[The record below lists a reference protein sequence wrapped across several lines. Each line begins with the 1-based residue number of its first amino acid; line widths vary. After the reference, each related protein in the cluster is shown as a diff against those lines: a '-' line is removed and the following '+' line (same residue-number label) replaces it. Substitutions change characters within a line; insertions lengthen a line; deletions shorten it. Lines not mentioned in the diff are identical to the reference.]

1 MEDIAAPV
9 PRFGCP
15 FCQPRELELILAETP
30 SFYLLADHAPFV
42 GGHLLSVPRAHY
54 ACYGTIP
61 PQFDAELLELKESV
75 RRFLNEVY
83 RAPTFFEHGIFRQTV
98 FHAHLHAMPFGPL
111 AWDLLGMAEPSG
123 GVERRSQD
131 DLRAWYTQ
139 RGHYF
144 YLESPGDPA
153 QSIAAQAAI
162 FPPEMGVYGRALTKL
177 HQLANDHGGWS
188 PPQLR
193 YATRGPKLRALAEAW
208 NAWRAQAE

>member
-1 MEDIAAPV
+1 MADIAVPAPHS
-9 PRFGCP
+9 GCP

-42 GGHLLSVPRAHY
+42 GGHMLIVPRAHF
-54 ACYGTIP
+54 ACYGAVPSTL
-61 PQFDAELLELKESV
+61 DAELLELKESV
-75 RRFLNEVY
+75 RSFLSEVY
-83 RAPTFFEHGIFRQTV
+83 RAPTFFEHGVFRQTV
-98 FHAHLHAMPFGPL
+98 YHAHLHAMPFGPL

-123 GVERRSQD
+123 GVARHSQD
-131 DLRAWYTQ
+131 DLRAWFTQ

-144 YLESPGDPA
+144 YLESPGDPEHA
-153 QSIAAQAAI
+153 IAAQAAI
-162 FPPEMGVYGRALTKL
+162 FPAEMGVYGRALTKL
-177 HQLANDHGGWS
+177 RQLANDHGGWA